1 MFNQRERMERMHP
14 LRKLGKSDLMVTP
27 IGLGCWQFSKGKGL
41 GGSYW
46 PILQDE
52 EIEQIV
58 RLSLEGGVNWFDTAE
73 SYGMGASEGALSRT
87 LKKIGKP
94 SEEVIIATKWMPLLR
109 TAKSITKTI
118 DTRLAQL
125 SGYRI
130 DLYQIH
136 NPLSFSS
143 VKTEMKAMAE
153 LVQNNKIRFIGLS
166 NYSAKKMRIAQE
178 ELVKHGLNLIS
189 NQVRYSLLDRK
200 IEANGILDTAK
211 ELGVS
216 IIAYSPLAQGLLSG
230 KFHDGPE
237 SIRPFGYRKYMSAFK
252 PKGLEKSLPVINA
265 VKELAEKYQVTPAQI
280 ALNWVIHFQGETVVA
295 IPGATTPEQ
304 AKDNIG
310 AMRFKLTKDELDYL
324 DETSK

>member
-1 MFNQRERMERMHP
+1 MQL

-46 PILQDE
+46 PNLQDE

-58 RLSLEGGVNWFDTAE
+58 RLSLEGEVNWFDTAE
-73 SYGMGASEGALSRT
+73 SYGMGESEKALSRT
-87 LKKIGKP
+87 LQKIGKSP
-94 SEEVIIATKWMPLLR
+94 GEVIIATKWMPLLR

-118 DTRLAQL
+118 ETRLARL
-125 SGYRI
+125 SGYGI

-136 NPLSFSS
+136 HPLSFSS
-143 VKTEMKAMAE
+143 TKNEMKAMAE
-153 LVQNNKIRFIGLS
+153 LVRNNKIRFIGLS
-166 NYSAKKMRIAQE
+166 NYSAQKMRIAQD
-178 ELVKHGLNLIS
+178 ELARHGLNLIS
-189 NQVRYSLLDRK
+189 NQVRYSLLYRK
-200 IEANGILDTAK
+200 IETNGILDAAR

-237 SIRPFGYRKYMSAFK
+237 SVRPFGYRKYMSAFK
-252 PKGLEKSLPVINA
+252 TKGLEKSLPVINA

-280 ALNWVIHFQGETVVA
+280 ALNWVIHFQGDMVVA

-304 AKDNIG
+304 AKDNVG
-310 AMRFKLTKDELDYL
+310 AMRFKLTQDELDDL
-324 DETSK
+324 EEISKPFK

>member
-1 MFNQRERMERMHP
+1 VFNQRERMERMHP

-46 PILQDE
+46 PTLQNK

-58 RLSLEGGVNWFDTAE
+58 RLGLEGRINWFDTAE
-73 SYGMGASEGALSRT
+73 SYGMGESEKALSRT
-87 LKKIGKP
+87 LQKIGKSP
-94 SEEVIIATKWMPLLR
+94 GEVIIATKWMPFLR

-118 DTRLAQL
+118 DTRLGNL
-125 SGYRI
+125 SGYGI

-136 NPLSFSS
+136 HPLSFSS
-143 VKTEMKAMAE
+143 TRNEMKAMTE
-153 LVQNNKIRFIGLS
+153 LVQKKKIRFIGLS

-178 ELVKHGLNLIS
+178 ELAKHGLNLIS
-189 NQVRYSLLDRK
+189 NQVRYSLLNRK
-200 IEANGILDTAK
+200 IETNGILDTSK

-230 KFHDGPE
+230 KFHAGPE
-237 SIRPFGYRKYMSAFK
+237 SVRPFGYRKYMGAFK
-252 PKGLEKSLPVINA
+252 PKGLERSLPVINA

-280 ALNWVIHFQGETVVA
+280 ALNWVIHFQGDMVVA

-304 AKDNIG
+304 AKDNVG
-310 AMRFKLTKDELDYL
+310 AMKFKLTQDELNYL
-324 DETSK
+324 DEISR